1 MCPGCGVTRMIVA
14 LSRFDFALAY
24 GYNKFLFVT
33 SPLLI
38 FLWVYSEWNY
48 IKNGTRDIGRLNV
61 LLYIEGVMMFVFGV
75 VRNLI

>member
-1 MCPGCGVTRMIVA
+1 MIVA